1 MAGRRNT
8 LKQER
13 PFPAPDERHVRV
25 GPRGSVPGPLSIVML
40 RQRRFNMVNTSKPTK
55 EQVRE
60 YMERRQAQHQPPPSC
75 QEIRRQLG
83 WDLIE
88 AEREERKKRR

>member
-1 MAGRRNT
+1 MVMHND
-8 LKQER
+8 K
-13 PFPAPDERHVRV
+13 PAAMPVPDRLACLVLHRWRWE
-25 GPRGSVPGPLSIVML
+25 
-40 RQRRFNMVNTSKPTK
+40 MVNTSKPSK

-83 WDLIE
+83 WELVE
-88 AEREERKKRR
+88 AEREERSRRR